1 VDARPASACARD
13 SEAVAWGAGRAPA
26 CQILRTEPPSASPDY
41 VERVNRATDLITA
54 RPAAPHRL
62 EEVAAAAGFSP
73 FHFHRVFRS
82 LTGETLQRFVRRVRL
97 ERALRLMAHGASG
110 RTLTETALD
119 CGFTSSSDFSRAF
132 KARFGVPP
140 SAFDLDA
147 WREERRD
154 ELVGLFDAHAPG
166 PRLERLPAGENPDGF
181 EARTRRVPARDVA
194 YVRVLDPFRG
204 GVTEAA
210 ERLVDWAERRGH
222 ADRPWYGYMWE
233 DPDVVPL
240 ADCRYDVAVEV
251 PAGTRASGEVG
262 RTTFPA
268 MTIAEVDVAGPIDL
282 EQRALDWLYGTWL
295 PRSGREPLDAPCF
308 EAWRGRPFAH
318 GHEHFELSVQLPLR

>member
-1 VDARPASACARD
+1 MN
-13 SEAVAWGAGRAPA
+13 RAIDRIA
-26 CQILRTEPPSASPDY
+26 ASPADS
-41 VERVNRATDLITA
+41 
-54 RPAAPHRL
+54 HRL
-62 EEVAAAAGFSP
+62 EDVAETAGFSP

-97 ERALRLMAHGASG
+97 ERALHLMAHGAAQ

-119 CGFTSSSDFSRAF
+119 CGFSSSADFSRAF

-147 WREERRD
+147 WREERRS
-154 ELVGLFDAHAPG
+154 ELVGLMDEHAPG

-181 EARTRRVPARDVA
+181 EARVRRVPPREVA
-194 YVRVLDPFRG
+194 YIRVLDPFRG

-210 ERLVDWAERRGH
+210 ERLVRWAEEHGH

-251 PAGTRASGEVG
+251 PADTRAAGEVG
-262 RTTFPA
+262 RASFPA
-268 MTIAEVDVAGPIDL
+268 MSIAEVQIAGPIDL

-308 EAWRGRPFAH
+308 EAWSGLPFAH
-318 GHEHFELSVQLPLR
+318 GGEHFELAVQLPVR